1 MPAAMARAA
10 AGNKREAAENLGAA
24 DQNGPL
30 PKTAT
35 TPKTADMSAH
45 PASFPADSLAAGLAA
60 ALDWWRDAGLD
71 YDFQDDPR
79 DWLPVEE
86 PAGEVLEPIH
96 PALAKPVAAPEEQ
109 KPQMG
114 GPRED
119 WPQSLADFTPWWMG
133 EPSLDQ
139 GLTHERVPPR
149 GPAHARLMVLVAHPE
164 AEDAA
169 AGLLLAGAQGKLLSS
184 MLPVLGLAE
193 DEVYVASVLPRT
205 MPSPDWA
212 GLLAQGIGPVLAHH
226 IALAAPQRL
235 LVLGQSILSLLGHE
249 PAQKTAKLRLSVG
262 QGQPEQ
268 LIEALA
274 SYDLGVML
282 EHASRKRG
290 LWQAWLDWTARV

>member
-1 MPAAMARAA
+1 MRRISCLAPAE
-10 AGNKREAAENLGAA
+10 K
-24 DQNGPL
+24 GPL
-30 PKTAT
+30 PKRAT
-35 TPKTADMSAH
+35 IAKTAGVSAH

-79 DWLPVEE
+79 DWLPIEE
-86 PAGEVLEPIH
+86 AAGEVLEPIH
-96 PALAKPVAAPEEQ
+96 PALAKPIATPEEQ
-109 KPQMG
+109 RPQMG
-114 GPRED
+114 GPRET

-149 GPAHARLMVLVAHPE
+149 GPAHAKLMVLVAHPE

-169 AGLLLAGAQGKLLSS
+169 AGRLLAGAQGKLLSS
-184 MLPVLGLAE
+184 ILPVLGLAE
-193 DEVYVASVLPRT
+193 EEVYVGSVLPRA

-212 GLLAQGIGPVLAHH
+212 GLLTQGIGPVLTHH

-268 LIEALA
+268 LIEVLA

-282 EHASRKRG
+282 EYASRKRG
-290 LWQAWLDWTARV
+290 LWQAWLDWTGRE